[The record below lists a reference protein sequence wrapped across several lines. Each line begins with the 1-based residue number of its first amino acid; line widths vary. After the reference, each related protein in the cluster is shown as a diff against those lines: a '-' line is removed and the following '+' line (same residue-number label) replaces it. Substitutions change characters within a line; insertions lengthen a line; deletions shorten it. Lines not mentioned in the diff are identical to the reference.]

1 MTTCEWLI
9 EQQKSGALRELHPGA
24 LGLSGLVLLVLLL
37 VASYTDLRW
46 RLIRNHTTYPA
57 ILIGLLLNGVL
68 SSLEVFGSSSDEC
81 VPLMLGGIGISQSL
95 LGGLLCF
102 GGMSIQFLMFGTGAG
117 DVKLMAALGVLLGWR
132 TGLEVWL
139 CTMLLAA
146 SFAVLLL
153 LFRVGCRSSLALLF
167 RNAGAAGTQ
176 LAVAMGDSGEK
187 ARAELKKRLPLAPFF
202 AISCVV
208 VLSFPL
214 LNQGKTLAEWGLGL
228 L

>member
-57 ILIGLLLNGVL
+57 ILFGLLLNGVL
-68 SSLEVFGSSSDEC
+68 SSLQVFGSSSDEC

-146 SFAVLLL
+146 SCFRSRCSIRARRSLSGGWGCCSVPPVAVCFL
-153 LFRVGCRSSLALLF
+153 V
-167 RNAGAAGTQ
+167 T
-176 LAVAMGDSGEK
+176 AMQIV
-187 ARAELKKRLPLAPFF
+187 P
-202 AISCVV
+202 
-208 VLSFPL
+208 
-214 LNQGKTLAEWGLGL
+214 
-228 L
+228 